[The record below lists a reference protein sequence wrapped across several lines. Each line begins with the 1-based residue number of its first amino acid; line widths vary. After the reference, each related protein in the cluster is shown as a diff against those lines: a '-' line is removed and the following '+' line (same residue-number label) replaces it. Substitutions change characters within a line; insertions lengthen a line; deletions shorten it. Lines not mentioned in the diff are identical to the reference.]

1 MVDYIKKKHNYY
13 MPTIFIIQVLSS
25 SLDATKHC
33 CQAKWMYIPSI
44 SNRGFECRAEV
55 WLGQGRGPSWEVFAC
70 VNEHKNLHAW
80 CNQITHVKSITRLCK
95 VNAMEKI
102 YIGLHDAW

>member
-1 MVDYIKKKHNYY
+1 MHK
-13 MPTIFIIQVLSS
+13 IFIIQVLSS

-33 CQAKWMYIPSI
+33 CQAKWMYAPSI

-55 WLGQGRGPSWEVFAC
+55 
-70 VNEHKNLHAW
+70 VNEHKNLHAG

-102 YIGLHDAW
+102 FIGLHDAW